1 MIYVPTYNSG
11 NCVIVYDKDTIR
23 VYDRAPTYNSDINY
37 TDYYVNSNYMSKSGV
52 SHFSQYSSIP
62 SCISSDNITTDF
74 YYRNDFAQ
82 ILLIF
87 IIMFFVVIY
96 APWKIFIRMFRRL
109 N

>member
-1 MIYVPTYNSG
+1 MIYVPNYSSG
-11 NCVIVYDKDTIR
+11 NCAIVYDKDTIR
-23 VYDRAPTYNSDINY
+23 VYDRTPSVNSDINY
-37 TDYYVNSNYMSKSGV
+37 IDYYINSNYISKSGV
-52 SHFSQYSSIP
+52 SHFSQYSTIP
-62 SCISSDNITTDF
+62 TCISSDDITTDF

-87 IIMFFVVIY
+87 IIMFFVIIY